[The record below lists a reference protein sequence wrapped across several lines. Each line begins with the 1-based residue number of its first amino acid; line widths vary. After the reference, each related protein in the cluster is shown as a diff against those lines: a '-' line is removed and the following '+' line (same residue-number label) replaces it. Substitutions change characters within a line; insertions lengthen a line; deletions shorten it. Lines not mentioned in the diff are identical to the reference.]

1 MIQAMIKLR
10 LPASRMKEAMAVL
23 RPLVESTKTVPGC
36 VDCALHRDV
45 LEDSVLL
52 FYDRWSDEGSFQRH
66 LRSELYRDLFLVM
79 EMAKEVPTVRFDV
92 ISQTSGLDAFERAR
106 TAAVDLH

>member
-10 LPASRMKEAMAVL
+10 LPAGHMKEAMAVL

-52 FYDRWSDEGSFQRH
+52 FYDRWSDEASFQRH
-66 LRSELYRDLFLVM
+66 LRSEEYRDLFLVM
-79 EMAKEVPTVRFDV
+79 EMAKEAPEVRFDE
-92 ISQTSGLDAFERAR
+92 ISHTSGLEAIERAR
-106 TAAVDLH
+106 ADAVDRY